1 MRSVVTKNPT
11 TNEIS
16 EVQQTHYYP
25 FGGVIA
31 DISTGTSVQNKLYN
45 GKELDA
51 SNNLWWYV

>member
-1 MRSVVTKNPT
+1 MTKNPT